1 MKVNQSV
8 NSANILMSGI
18 NNTSESNSD
27 FANILSVASEKNRDL
42 DVSDIGKADNS
53 NSMNGYGKTKQ
64 NDETGSD
71 VRTDDS
77 VHKSFD
83 ETSSVSKSKEKKDV
97 DNVDMNESKAVEGEA
112 EVDKP
117 VDDMDYEEI
126 GEAIMTLLNNISSLL
141 NISVEQLTDKM
152 KELDCSFS
160 DLLDFN
166 QMKQLFLEIKEV
178 DSTALLT
185 DEELNKNLQQMIG
198 FIDEALETI
207 GDYNINPDD
216 LSNAE
221 FVNVLM
227 EQMDE
232 TKGFDSGFVSD
243 VLNDDNGMDL
253 VQNDDVSGEPVVIIE
268 NNKKDFQN
276 DLPESYNQETDNP
289 NYANEE
295 KLNQNP
301 PVDTKEKS
309 FENPFL
315 QGLQESL
322 DAVSD
327 FVSVEDSSAVNG
339 ERILNQIVEQVK
351 VQLNQDSTSMQMQ
364 LYPEHLGKIQINVV
378 SKDGIMTAHIVA
390 ESEAAKQA
398 IEGGLSSLKEAIEQ
412 QNIKVE
418 AIEVMVSSKGFEGG
432 NENGS
437 FSQEN
442 PKSKQSRKIDMSL
455 LNEEDLDEEDIAE
468 VEKMKATG
476 SSVSYSI

>member
-1 MKVNQSV
+1 MKVNESV

-27 FANILSVASEKNRDL
+27 FADILSVASEKNRDL
-42 DVSDIGKADNS
+42 DVSDIGKTDNS
-53 NSMNGYGKTKQ
+53 NSVNGYGKTKQ
-64 NDETGSD
+64 NNEAGSD
-71 VRTDDS
+71 VKTDDS

-97 DNVDMNESKAVEGEA
+97 DNADMNESKAVEGEA
-112 EVDKP
+112 EIDKP

-126 GEAIMTLLNNISSLL
+126 GEAIMTLLHNISSLL

-160 DLLDFN
+160 DLLDTN
-166 QMKQLFLEIKEV
+166 YMKQLFLEIKGV

-185 DEELNKNLQQMIG
+185 DEDLNASLQQMIG
-198 FIDEALETI
+198 FIDEALETM

-221 FVNVLM
+221 FVNILM

-253 VQNDDVSGEPVVIIE
+253 VQNDDVSSEPVVIIE

-276 DLPESYNQETDNP
+276 GLPESDNQETDNQD
-289 NYANEE
+289 YANEE
-295 KLNQNP
+295 KSNQNP
-301 PVDTKEKS
+301 TVGAKEKT

-315 QGLQESL
+315 QGIQESL
-322 DAVSD
+322 DSVSD
-327 FVSVEDSSAVNG
+327 SVSVEDSSAVNG

>member
-1 MKVNQSV
+1 MKVNESV

-42 DVSDIGKADNS
+42 DVSDIGKTDNS
-53 NSMNGYGKTKQ
+53 NSVNGYGKTKQ
-64 NDETGSD
+64 NDEAGSD
-71 VRTDDS
+71 VKTDDS

-83 ETSSVSKSKEKKDV
+83 KTSSVSKSKEKKDV
-97 DNVDMNESKAVEGEA
+97 DNADMNESKAVEGEA

-166 QMKQLFLEIKEV
+166 QMKQLFLEIKEI

-185 DEELNKNLQQMIG
+185 DEDLNASLQQMIG
-198 FIDEALETI
+198 FIDEALETM

-221 FVNVLM
+221 FVNILM

-253 VQNDDVSGEPVVIIE
+253 VQNDDVSGEPVIIIE

-276 DLPESYNQETDNP
+276 GLPESDNQETDNP
-289 NYANEE
+289 DYANEE

-301 PVDTKEKS
+301 SVDTKEKS